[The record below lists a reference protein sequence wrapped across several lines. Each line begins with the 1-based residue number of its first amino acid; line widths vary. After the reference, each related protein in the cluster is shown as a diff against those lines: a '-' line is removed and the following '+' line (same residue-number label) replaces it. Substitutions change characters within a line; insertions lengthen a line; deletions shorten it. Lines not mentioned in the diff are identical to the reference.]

1 MSETAII
8 DVETAAESARTGDM
22 DAAVDMAAQ
31 VLHAT
36 DRRGGAMYRGAAGTV
51 LVTSLLARNAEGDRT
66 RAQTAV
72 ERLASVATDDGSV
85 MHELPL
91 LRLRALLAAAGGDH
105 DSYRGFVDRYR
116 SRAHARG
123 LEGHIAIAGAM
134 T

>member
-72 ERLASVATDDGSV
+72 ERLASARRTTAPSCMSSLCSGCG
-85 MHELPL
+85 HCW
-91 LRLRALLAAAGGDH
+91 RLRAAITTHTAGSWIGIG
-105 DSYRGFVDRYR
+105 RGPMRAVSKATSR
-116 SRAHARG
+116 SPVR
-123 LEGHIAIAGAM
+123 
-134 T
+134 

>member
-36 DRRGGAMYRGAAGTV
+36 DRRGGAMYR
-51 LVTSLLARNAEGDRT
+51 
-66 RAQTAV
+66 
-72 ERLASVATDDGSV
+72 GSV